1 MPFDVENRGTFVLV
15 HIAPYTG
22 YGPSLGARQT
32 PQNILANRFGGNWI
46 WGKLEMAGTHD
57 EQFALHTRATG
68 YFRRRPLRADDL
80 LESALRRGKRR
91 DFADR
96 SFIRPFEHLLK
107 ACNEEADLSA
117 FGVRALRIDLLRCLR
132 NLLRFDEVEAACPS
146 VLSRPIHAPV
156 FITGMPRSGTT
167 FLHRLI
173 LQDPATI
180 APRLFQLVYPYASQ
194 ASIGTALRKKWVSV
208 QLALFRAIAPE
219 LNALHPVAVDS
230 PEECTDIIAQVFQSL
245 RFDAMYRVPS
255 YNSWLERSGFLDGY
269 RFHRRFLQHLDAQLP
284 SRRWILKS
292 PDHIFALPDIRNVYP
307 DARLVLVHR
316 DPVRVLASVAKLTE
330 VLRRPFARSV
340 DRIGIGREVSASWLD
355 GARRMSDLSSNGA
368 SVLHLNY
375 RQITSSPLDAVRAV
389 YGHCGLVLTG
399 EAEGRMRSW
408 LRTRVNVRRQW
419 REYKLADFGLDA
431 HLLRE
436 RFAHYTDR
444 FGIEIEYFERPTAA
458 MV

>member
-1 MPFDVENRGTFVLV
+1 MGETHNEQIGLRSGLRGRP
-15 HIAPYTG
+15 H
-22 YGPSLGARQT
+22 
-32 PQNILANRFGGNWI
+32 
-46 WGKLEMAGTHD
+46 
-57 EQFALHTRATG
+57 
-68 YFRRRPLRADDL
+68 RRPLRADEL

-96 SFIRPFEHLLK
+96 SFVRPFQHLLK
-107 ACNEEADLSA
+107 ACNEEADLSS

-132 NLLRFDEVEAACPS
+132 NLLHFDEMEAACPA

-173 LQDPATI
+173 LQDPGTI
-180 APRLFQLVYPYASQ
+180 APRLFQLVYPDAAHSGV
-194 ASIGTALRKKWVSV
+194 GTALRKRWVSL

-255 YNSWLERSGFLDGY
+255 YNSWLERSGFLDAY

-292 PDHIFALPDIRNVYP
+292 PDHLFALDDIKRVYP
-307 DARLVLVHR
+307 DAHLVLVHR

-340 DRIGIGREVSASWLD
+340 DRIEIGREVSASWLN
-355 GARRMSDLSSNGA
+355 GAQRMRDLSSNGDP
-368 SVLHLNY
+368 VLHLNY
-375 RQITSSPLDAVRAV
+375 RHIVSRPLDAVRAV
-389 YGHCGLVLTG
+389 YGHCGLELTG
-399 EAEGRMRSW
+399 QAQEHMRSW
-408 LRTRVNVRRQW
+408 LRTRVNVRRPG
-419 REYKLADFGLDA
+419 RDYKLADFALDA
-431 HLLRE
+431 QLLRE
-436 RFAHYTDR
+436 RFAPYTDK
-444 FGIEIEYFERPTAA
+444 FGIEIEHFEGPTGAL
-458 MV
+458 V